1 MPWLSAVY
9 FFGTGAATMVGAAG
23 LLWVLNLQSW
33 DVQAPF
39 LMLIPIAYIVA
50 SRLYRG
56 HTAEEPLVWVAH
68 AATEVMV
75 LAVLGAAWQITPAVV
90 EPISGVYSNLLL
102 ALFFAEALVFYAL
115 VAAFRKHGY
124 NLYLAATMG
133 CGAIWQLLLFW
144 GMEPE
149 SYTLIFAILGFLLLV
164 VYRVGALESFQATTL
179 ARAAFQSANALMS
192 LSFVAAALLTL
203 SRLASQEVAQLK
215 WHILGMLTTLTVI
228 SLLAAWIVREQHWRR
243 WYLITAI
250 GEGLLAGITLHL
262 LSHLSPWEKLE
273 IFSVAAGAALLVAG
287 HIGWYR
293 EQDRHSDL
301 VSFSLFLGSLLAGL
315 PLTIAVLTYRA
326 HPEFHCPD
334 ELGML
339 GIGVLLL
346 ATGFMF
352 QLRST

>member
-1 MPWLSAVY
+1 
-9 FFGTGAATMVGAAG
+9 
-23 LLWVLNLQSW
+23 
-33 DVQAPF
+33 
-39 LMLIPIAYIVA
+39 
-50 SRLYRG
+50 
-56 HTAEEPLVWVAH
+56 
-68 AATEVMV
+68 
-75 LAVLGAAWQITPAVV
+75 
-90 EPISGVYSNLLL
+90 
-102 ALFFAEALVFYAL
+102 
-115 VAAFRKHGY
+115 
-124 NLYLAATMG
+124 
-133 CGAIWQLLLFW
+133 
-144 GMEPE
+144 MEPE

-192 LSFVAAALLTL
+192 LSFVAARLLTPT
-203 SRLASQEVAQLK
+203 RLASQEVAQLK

-293 EQDRHSDL
+293 EQGRHSDL

-326 HPEFHCPD
+326 HPEFHWPD

-339 GIGVLLL
+339 VIGVLLL

-352 QLRST
+352 QLRSTTLAGGGMVTVYLVTLLMYITMIKEIKTAAILLFFAGAAILGTGLLLSIYRDRLLMLPDKIKRHEGVFRVLGWR